1 MALGSVK
8 QAGVFYG
15 SSFVSSAGGAK
26 NGERCRG
33 GGWRSDIFVNAADCQ
48 AVVSCYP
55 RSMAIIAVLGTLDTK
70 GMEHAFLADRI
81 KARGHNVILIDV
93 GTGGD
98 PQVTPDIT
106 RAEVAAA
113 GGIELGSIVARR
125 DRGESVTAMTRAAPL
140 LVARL
145 AREERIHGVI
155 SLGGGGGTA
164 IGTAAMR
171 ALPIGFPKL
180 MVSTLA
186 SGNTAPYV
194 GAKDIAMLP
203 SVVDVA
209 GLNRVSREIL
219 ARAAGAICGMV
230 EADWPKAEDRPVI
243 VASQFGNTTRCVEH
257 ARGLLERAGYEVL
270 VFAAVG
276 TGGRTMESL
285 IESGMVAG
293 VLDITT
299 TEWAD
304 ELVGGVLS
312 AGPNR
317 LEAAARG
324 GVPAIVT
331 PGCLDMVN
339 FGPPDSVPAKFQGRR
354 FYAHNPQ
361 VTLMRTTADE
371 CVELGRILADKLNAS
386 KGPVTVLIPLR
397 GISVISAPGQPFYDP
412 AADEALFSAIKGKLR
427 PGIPVRELDVNI
439 NDPAFAEACVEGL
452 LGELR
457 SGRAAVA
464 R

>member
-1 MALGSVK
+1 MAT
-8 QAGVFYG
+8 
-15 SSFVSSAGGAK
+15 
-26 NGERCRG
+26 
-33 GGWRSDIFVNAADCQ
+33 
-48 AVVSCYP
+48 
-55 RSMAIIAVLGTLDTK
+55 IAVLGTLDTK
-70 GMEHAFLADRI
+70 GIEHAFLADRI
-81 KARGHNVILIDV
+81 RERGHQVVMIDV
-93 GTGGD
+93 GTLGE
-98 PQVTPDIT
+98 PQVRSDIP

-113 GGIELGSIVARR
+113 GGIELGPLAARQ
-125 DRGESVTAMTRAAPL
+125 DRGESVTAMTRAAPA
-140 LVARL
+140 LVTRL
-145 AREERIHGVI
+145 ASEGRIQGII

-194 GAKDIAMLP
+194 GAKDIVMFP

-230 EADWPKAEDRPVI
+230 EARWPTGEDRPIV

-257 ARGLLERAGYEVL
+257 ARELLERAGYEVL

-285 IESGMVAG
+285 IESGMIAG

-312 AGPNR
+312 AGPHR
-317 LEAAARG
+317 LEAAARC

-339 FGPPDSVPAKFQGRR
+339 FGSPESVPVKFQGRR
-354 FYAHNPQ
+354 IYAHNPQ
-361 VTLMRTTADE
+361 VTLMRTTPEE
-371 CVELGRILADKLNAS
+371 CVELGRILSDKLNAS
-386 KGPVTVLIPLR
+386 RGPVTVLIPLR
-397 GISVISAPGQPFYDP
+397 GISVISAPGQPFHDP
-412 AADEALFSAIKGKLR
+412 AADEALFSTLKKRLR
-427 PGIPVRELDVNI
+427 PGITVVELDANI
-439 NDPAFAEACVEGL
+439 NDPVFAEACVAALFEGIKARVG
-452 LGELR
+452 LGI
-457 SGRAAVA
+457 S
-464 R
+464 